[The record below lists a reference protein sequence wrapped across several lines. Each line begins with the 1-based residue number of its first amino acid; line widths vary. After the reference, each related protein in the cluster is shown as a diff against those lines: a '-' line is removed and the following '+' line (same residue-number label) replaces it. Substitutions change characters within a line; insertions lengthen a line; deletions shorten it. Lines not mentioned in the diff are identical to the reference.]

1 MIDTLAWMAVAVTLV
16 PAHQAARKHPG
27 QLAALVLLE
36 LIAVA
41 LVLLAALDEPRWSAL
56 AQEDGPVEWI
66 TFLAFALAGGVFLL
80 RGRKLGSGK
89 LFLVACV
96 LLALGA
102 LGIAGEEI
110 SWGQRLF
117 GFRPPE
123 LFLSRNFQQELNLH
137 NVLMHERGLGFA
149 LESKHLVMVIALG
162 FSLVWPLAVGRGP
175 LAGLAPLAPPLA
187 LLPIGLAIFAAE
199 VSYPVELTGEGA
211 EMLCGLLFLAAA
223 LVPHAP
229 PRRLAAWLGGTL
241 AGGLVISLVLS
252 RLLFG
257 SDDEGRVRAA
267 AELELLRSDL
277 EQGAVLPRML
287 SRNLHKR
294 VFTAARDQYLALSAG
309 RFLESRGT
317 PAEPP
322 PAGASLQVRRD
333 RRGYFLDPWNNPYWI
348 VFDRRARTGAVYSF
362 GPNRRR
368 DLRAR
373 QLDDHVGDD
382 VVVRF
387 ALPSAA
393 APEPEQPEPLAP

>member
-27 QLAALVLLE
+27 QLSSLVILEVIAA
-36 LIAVA
+36 A
-41 LVLLAALDEPRWSAL
+41 LVLLAAFDEPRWSVL
-56 AQEDGPVEWI
+56 AQEDGPIEWV
-66 TFLAFALAGGVFLL
+66 TFLAFALAGGVVLV

-89 LFLVACV
+89 LYLAACV
-96 LLALGA
+96 LLALGS

-123 LFLSRNFQQELNLH
+123 VFLSRNFQQELNVH

-149 LESKHLVMVIALG
+149 LESKHLVMAIAVG
-162 FSLVWPLAVGRGP
+162 FSLLWPLMVGRGS
-175 LAGLAPLAPPLA
+175 LARLAPLAPPLT
-187 LLPIGLAIFAAE
+187 LLPIGLAILAAE
-199 VSYPVELTGEGA
+199 VSYPVDLTGEGA
-211 EMLCGLLFLAAA
+211 EMMCGLLFLAAA
-223 LVPHAP
+223 LVPHEP
-229 PRRLAAWLGGTL
+229 PNRLATWFGGTL
-241 AGGLVISLVLS
+241 VGGLVISMVLS

-257 SDDEGRVRAA
+257 GDEQGRARAA
-267 AELELLRSDL
+267 EELELVRSDL
-277 EQGAVLPRML
+277 ERGAVLPRML
-287 SRNLHKR
+287 SRNVHKR
-294 VFTAARDQYLALSAG
+294 VFTAARDQYVALSAG
-309 RFLESRGT
+309 SFLEGRGT

-322 PAGASLQVRRD
+322 PAGASLEVRRD

-348 VFDRRARTGAVYSF
+348 VFDRRTRTGAVYSF

-373 QLDDHVGDD
+373 QLEAGEGDD

-387 ALPSAA
+387 ALRGSSVS
-393 APEPEQPEPLAP
+393 EPADTEP

>member
-1 MIDTLAWMAVAVTLV
+1 MIDTLAWMAVAITLV

-27 QLAALVLLE
+27 QLTALVILE
-36 LIAVA
+36 LIGVA
-41 LVLLAALDEPRWSAL
+41 LVLLAALDEPRWSVL
-56 AQEDGPVEWI
+56 AQEDGLVEWV
-66 TFLAFALAGGVFLL
+66 TFVAFALAGGVFLV

-89 LFLVACV
+89 LYFAACV

-123 LFLSRNFQQELNLH
+123 VFLSRNFQQELNLH

-149 LESKHLVMVIALG
+149 LESKHLVMAIAVG

-175 LAGLAPLAPPLA
+175 LARFAPLAPPLT

-199 VSYPVELTGEGA
+199 VSYPVDLTGEGA
-211 EMLCGLLFLAAA
+211 ELMCGLLFLAAA
-223 LVPHAP
+223 LVPHEP
-229 PRRLAAWLGGTL
+229 PRRLAWWFAGALVGGV
-241 AGGLVISLVLS
+241 VISLIVA
-252 RLLFG
+252 RVLFG
-257 SDDEGRVRAA
+257 SDDGGRARAA
-267 AELELLRSDL
+267 AELELVRADL
-277 EQGAVLPRML
+277 ERGAVLPRML
-287 SRNLHKR
+287 SRNVHKR

-309 RFLESRGT
+309 QFLEGKGT

-322 PAGASLQVRRD
+322 PAGASLEVRRD

-373 QLDDHVGDD
+373 QVAGDVGDD

-387 ALPSAA
+387 ELPGASAPV
-393 APEPEQPEPLAP
+393 PEPAEPPAP